1 MLNSLNLFENNI
13 KDSAQLLALFEF
25 SSKHLPGMVFDD
37 LLRAHL
43 VYSVSAFDKLIHDII
58 KIGMVEIFTNNR
70 QATPKYLNERISLE
84 IHNKISVA
92 TIPPRE
98 YFFENE
104 VVRKLSF
111 LSFQD
116 PDKVAEG
123 LSFIWA
129 EPHKW
134 HHIAANMGVD
144 QHTTKT
150 TLKTIVAR
158 RNQIVHEADID
169 IATGQKYLID
179 KTETETA
186 CNFVLS
192 CGQAIYS
199 QVRI

>member
-1 MLNSLNLFENNI
+1 MLNSLNLFTKNI
-13 KDSAQLLALFEF
+13 NDSSQLLALFEF
-25 SSKHLPGMVFDD
+25 SSKNLPGMDFDD

-43 VYSVSAFDKLIHDII
+43 VYSVSAFDKLIHDLI
-58 KIGMVEIFTNNR
+58 KIGMVEVYTHNR
-70 QATPKYLNERISLE
+70 PATPKYLNEGISLE
-84 IHNKISVA
+84 IHGKIAGA
-92 TIPPRE
+92 TIPPGE
-98 YFFENE
+98 YYFENE

-116 PDKVAEG
+116 PDRVADG
-123 LSFIWA
+123 LSFIWQ

-134 HHIAANMGVD
+134 QHIADSIGVD
-144 QHTTKT
+144 QHTAKT

-186 CNFVLS
+186 CNFILS
-192 CGQAIYS
+192 CGKAIYDN
-199 QVRI
+199 VHI